1 MFRFGET
8 VLDVIEKTSK
18 IDMYQNKTEKY
29 SALTPDIRIHYQTVF
44 KYAFINIYAKKD
56 KKKRLNQLLLSNQ
69 HVVILIY
76 ILHLKGVFVILFI
89 LCV

>member
-1 MFRFGET
+1 VFRFGET

-44 KYAFINIYAKKD
+44 KYKYYKYLR
-56 KKKRLNQLLLSNQ
+56 KKKEKKR
-69 HVVILIY
+69 
-76 ILHLKGVFVILFI
+76 G
-89 LCV
+89 

>member
-44 KYAFINIYAKKD
+44 KYAFINIYAKIE
-56 KKKRLNQLLLSNQ
+56 KKRLNQLLLS
-69 HVVILIY
+69 
-76 ILHLKGVFVILFI
+76 K
-89 LCV
+89 

>member
-29 SALTPDIRIHYQTVF
+29 SALTPDIRIHYQTVY
-44 KYAFINIYAKKD
+44 KY
-56 KKKRLNQLLLSNQ
+56 
-69 HVVILIY
+69 VI
-76 ILHLKGVFVILFI
+76 
-89 LCV
+89 

>member
-1 MFRFGET
+1 MLFNFVKRFGET

-44 KYAFINIYAKKD
+44 KYTLKYGIICID
-56 KKKRLNQLLLSNQ
+56 KKVK
-69 HVVILIY
+69 
-76 ILHLKGVFVILFI
+76 
-89 LCV
+89 

>member
-29 SALTPDIRIHYQTVF
+29 SALTPDIRIHYQTVY
-44 KYAFINIYAKKD
+44 KYVIIN
-56 KKKRLNQLLLSNQ
+56 
-69 HVVILIY
+69 Y
-76 ILHLKGVFVILFI
+76 ILATKIILLNI
-89 LCV
+89 I